1 MTRVFHSFILALA
14 ALALLIQPA
23 HAATA
28 EEQALYQQRLDAQR
42 ERQQQVNARSR
53 EINEAT
59 RDFRSL
65 TQELKTEY
73 REQLRGL
80 DTEFELRKVDI
91 KAAHD
96 ARLTTVESEYQARI
110 MDAYMGTGGESAAQ
124 TPEQL
129 GEATRA
135 HAEKVFGLKK
145 RYAEELHA
153 EIIAREKRKDE
164 LLTEM
169 DQKALDEARSLG
181 LMNHIAPVLATPIG
195 GELTPQEQKW
205 NDREKKAAVKLEERN
220 RKTTSE
226 FRNGAKLRQWEIDNL
241 NEDFELTWQEKA
253 EIHALDAEQTIVN
266 SMMTGYGQGG
276 QVDSQQAMAK
286 IRELGQKQQKIKI
299 EYRKQR
305 DKNRI
310 ERREER
316 KKILSE

>member
-1 MTRVFHSFILALA
+1 MTRLFHSSVL
-14 ALALLIQPA
+14 ALALLLQPA
-23 HAATA
+23 FATTA
-28 EEQALYQQRLDAQR
+28 DEQALYNQRLEAQR
-42 ERQQQVNARSR
+42 ERQKQVNERNR
-53 EINEAT
+53 EINEAS

-65 TQELKTEY
+65 TQELKAEY
-73 REQLRGL
+73 REKLKSL
-80 DTEFELRKVDI
+80 DTELELRKVDI
-91 KAAHD
+91 KAEHD
-96 ARLTTVESEYQARI
+96 ARRTTVESEYQASI
-110 MDAYMGTGGESAAQ
+110 MSAYMGAGDENTAR

-129 GEATRA
+129 GEETKA
-135 HAEKVFGLKK
+135 HAEKMFALKK

-153 EIIAREKRKDE
+153 ATIALENRKNE
-164 LLTEM
+164 LMTEM

-181 LMNHIAPVLATPIG
+181 LMSDIAPILATPIG
-195 GELTPQEQKW
+195 GELTPQEQRW
-205 NDREKKAAVKLEERN
+205 NDREKKAAAKLEERN
-220 RKTTSE
+220 LKTTSE

-241 NEDFELTWQEKA
+241 KEDFELTWQEKA

-316 KKILSE
+316 KKILAE